1 MKEIQFSIGLHQPS
15 GRLLHINE
23 VVKGSNDSYF
33 CPGCQSALTPVK
45 GEMRQQHFRHLADI
59 YPHSCR
65 SNALHEYAVQII
77 KENKQ
82 IRIRNNLTVDY
93 TATEIKK
100 RVITDASYIE
110 SDIAIQYEE
119 EHIYVEVVV
128 THDMDMAKTDV
139 YKDRQLKCLRI
150 DLSDSSFLTMPPE
163 KIKEH
168 VLTNISIRNVIYW
181 DEPVAVVVEKTK
193 DAPTEFSEQALT
205 WLYRLGIGLIVFL
218 GIRALV
224 NNYRRRHKKYHK
236 K

>member
-23 VVKGSNDSYF
+23 VDKGSNDSYF

-45 GEMRQQHFRHLADI
+45 GQIRQQHFRHLEDT
-59 YPHSCR
+59 YSPSCR
-65 SNALHEYAVQII
+65 SNALHEYAVQVI
-77 KENKQ
+77 KENNK

-110 SDIAIQYEE
+110 SDIAIQYVE

-128 THDMDMAKTDV
+128 THDMDMAKTNV

-150 DLSDSSFLTMPPE
+150 DLSDTSFLTMPPE

-181 DEPVAVVVEKTK
+181 DEPVAVVVEKKGEVHT
-193 DAPTEFSEQALT
+193 DFWGNPWV
-205 WLYRLGIGLIVFL
+205 WLFGAAGVGLAFF
-218 GIRALV
+218 GFR
-224 NNYRRRHKKYHK
+224 YWKRKRQQRRKR
-236 K
+236 